1 MKEIVILGG
10 ARTAFGTYGGALR
23 DTSATDLGIVAAKG
37 ALERSKV
44 DPAKID
50 QVIFGNVLQTSGD
63 AVYLARHIG
72 LKSGIPTEAPAL
84 TINRLCGSGLQAILL
99 GAQEIQLG
107 QADFVLAGGTEN
119 MSMAPHMI
127 RGARWGLPLGEQ
139 KLEDYLWVALVDSYN
154 GLGMANTAENLGR
167 KYGITRQ
174 AADEFAYRSHMHAA
188 KARESCRFS
197 EEIVP
202 VEVKTKKGLTVV
214 DKDEHIRPET
224 SLEILGKLIT
234 RFEKD
239 GTVTAGNA
247 SGINDGAAA
256 VIVASAEAAAKAGLT
271 PIARFVSGGVCGVDP
286 DIMGIGPA
294 PSSRQALKRAGLEV
308 KDLDLVEINEAFATQ
323 YLAVEKELGL
333 DRDKTNVNG
342 GAIALGHPLG
352 ASGARL
358 ALTVITELGK
368 RKGRYGL
375 ASLCIGGGQGIAAI
389 FERLS

>member
-1 MKEIVILGG
+1 MNDIVVLGG

-23 DTSATDLGIVAAKG
+23 DVSATDLGIVASKG

-44 DPAKID
+44 SPERID
-50 QVIFGNVLQTSGD
+50 QVIFGNVLQTSAD
-63 AVYLARHIG
+63 AVYFARHIG
-72 LKSGIPTEAPAL
+72 LKSGAPTEAPAL

-99 GAQEIQLG
+99 AAQEIQLG
-107 QADFVLAGGTEN
+107 QAEFVLAGGAEA

-167 KYGITRQ
+167 KYGIGRKE
-174 AADEFAYRSHMHAA
+174 ADEFAYRSHMLAA

-202 VEVKTKKGLTVV
+202 VDVKTKKGITVV
-214 DKDEHIRPET
+214 DKDEHIRPDT
-224 SLEILGKLIT
+224 SLEALGKLVA

-256 VIVASAEAAAKAGLT
+256 VVVASAEAAEKAGLK
-271 PIARFVSGGVCGVDP
+271 PIARIVAGGVCGVDP

-294 PSSRQALKRAGLEV
+294 PSSRQALKRAGLKIE
-308 KDLDLVEINEAFATQ
+308 DMDLVEINEAFATQ
-323 YLAVEKELGL
+323 YLAVEKDLGL

-358 ALTVITELGK
+358 ALTLITELQK
-368 RKGRYGL
+368 RKGKYGL

-389 FERLS
+389 FERV

>member
-1 MKEIVILGG
+1 MGAVCMPLGSHPVKDIVIIDG

-23 DTSATDLGIVAAKG
+23 DTSATDLGIIASKA

-44 DPAKID
+44 DPKQID
-50 QVIFGNVLQTSGD
+50 HVIFGNVLQTSGD

-72 LKSGIPTEAPAL
+72 LRSGVPKEVPAL
-84 TINRLCGSGLQAILL
+84 TVNRLCGSGLQAILL

-107 QADFVLAGGTEN
+107 QAEFVLAGGTEN
-119 MSMAPHMI
+119 MSMAPHQI

-167 KYGITRQ
+167 KYGITRG
-174 AADEFAYRSHMHAA
+174 AADEFAYRSHMLAA

-202 VEVKTKKGLTVV
+202 VTVKTKKGEVTV
-214 DKDEHIRPET
+214 DKDEHIRPDT
-224 SLEILGKLIT
+224 TLDVLNKLVA
-234 RFEKD
+234 RFEKN

-256 VIVASAEAAAKAGLT
+256 VVVSSADAAKKAGLT
-271 PIARFVSGGVCGVDP
+271 PIARIVSGGVCGVDP

-294 PSSRQALKRAGLEV
+294 PSSRQAPQRAGL
-308 KDLDLVEINEAFATQ
+308 KRQGMDLPELTDALATQ
-323 YLAVEKELGL
+323 YRA
-333 DRDKTNVNG
+333 
-342 GAIALGHPLG
+342 
-352 ASGARL
+352 
-358 ALTVITELGK
+358 
-368 RKGRYGL
+368 
-375 ASLCIGGGQGIAAI
+375 
-389 FERLS
+389 

>member
-1 MKEIVILGG
+1 MKDIVIIDG

-23 DTSATDLGIVAAKG
+23 DTSATDLGVIAAKA
-37 ALERSKV
+37 ALEKSKV
-44 DPAKID
+44 DPKQID
-50 QVIFGNVLQTSGD
+50 HVIFGNVLQTSGD

-72 LKSGIPTEAPAL
+72 LKSGVPKEVPAL
-84 TINRLCGSGLQAILL
+84 TVNRLCGSGLQAILL
-99 GAQEIQLG
+99 GAQESQLG
-107 QADFVLAGGTEN
+107 QAEFVRAGGPET
-119 MSMAPHMI
+119 MSMAPHQI

-167 KYGITRQ
+167 KYGITRE
-174 AADEFAYRSHMHAA
+174 AADEFAYRSHMLAA

-202 VEVKTKKGLTVV
+202 VEVKGKKGTTVV
-214 DKDEHIRPET
+214 EKDEHIRADTTRE
-224 SLEILGKLIT
+224 KLAGLAA
-234 RFEKD
+234 RFEKN

-256 VIVASAEAAAKAGLT
+256 IVLAGAGAARKAGLT
-271 PIARFVSGGVCGVDP
+271 PLPRVVSGGGCGVDP
-286 DIMGIGPA
+286 GIMGIGPA
-294 PSSRQALKRAGLEV
+294 PSSRQALSRAGL
-308 KDLDLVEINEAFATQ
+308 DIADMDLVEINEAFATQ
-323 YLAVEKELGL
+323 YLAVEKDLGL

-358 ALTVITELGK
+358 ALTLVRELGK
-368 RKGRYGL
+368 RDKRYGL

-389 FERLS
+389 FERV

>member
-1 MKEIVILGG
+1 MKEIVVLGG

-23 DTSATDLGIVAAKG
+23 DVSATDLGIVAAKG

-44 DPAKID
+44 APDKID

-63 AVYLARHIG
+63 AVYLSRHVG
-72 LKSGIPTEAPAL
+72 LKSGVPMEAPAL

-99 GAQEIQLG
+99 AAQEIQLG
-107 QADFVLAGGTEN
+107 QADFVLAGGTEA

-167 KYGITRQ
+167 KYGISRQ
-174 AADEFAYRSHMHAA
+174 AADEFAYRSHMLAA

-202 VEVKTKKGLTVV
+202 VEVKTKKGVTVV
-214 DKDEHIRPET
+214 DKDEHIRPDT
-224 SLEILGKLIT
+224 SLEILGKLIA

-256 VIVASAEAAAKAGLT
+256 LVIASAEAAKKAGLT
-271 PIARFVSGGVCGVDP
+271 PIARIVSGGVCGVDP

-294 PSSRQALKRAGLEV
+294 PSSRQALKRAGLEI

-323 YLAVEKELGL
+323 YLAVEKDLGL
-333 DRDKTNVNG
+333 DREKTNVNG

-358 ALTVITELGK
+358 ALTLITELGK

-389 FERLS
+389 FERI

>member
-1 MKEIVILGG
+1 MKEIVVLGG

-23 DTSATDLGIVAAKG
+23 DTSATDLGVVAAKG
-37 ALERSKV
+37 ALERSMV
-44 DPAKID
+44 APDQID
-50 QVIFGNVLQTSGD
+50 HVIFGNVLQTSGD
-63 AVYLARHIG
+63 AVYLSRHIG
-72 LKSGIPTEAPAL
+72 LKSGVPLDVPAL

-119 MSMAPHMI
+119 MSLAPHMI
-127 RGARWGLPLGEQ
+127 RGARWGLALGEQ
-139 KLEDYLWVALVDSYN
+139 KLEDYLWVALTDSYN

-167 KYGITRQ
+167 KYGISRA
-174 AADEFAYRSHMHAA
+174 AADEFAYRSHMLAA

-202 VEVKTKKGLTVV
+202 VEVKTKRGVTVV

-224 SLEILGKLIT
+224 SLEILGKLIA

-256 VIVASAEAAAKAGLT
+256 LVIASAEAAKKAGLV
-271 PIARFVSGGVCGVDP
+271 PIARIVSGGVCGVDP

-294 PSSRQALKRAGLEV
+294 PSSRQALKRAGLAI
-308 KDLDLVEINEAFATQ
+308 KDMDLVEINEAFATQ
-323 YLAVEKELGL
+323 YLAVEKDLGL
-333 DRDKTNVNG
+333 DREKTNVNG

-358 ALTVITELGK
+358 ALTLITELGK

-389 FERLS
+389 FERV

>member
-1 MKEIVILGG
+1 MNDIVIIDG

-23 DTSATDLGIVAAKG
+23 DTSATDLGVIAAKA

-44 DPAKID
+44 DPKQID

-63 AVYLARHIG
+63 AVYFARHIG
-72 LKSGIPTEAPAL
+72 LKSGVPTESPAL
-84 TINRLCGSGLQAILL
+84 TINRLCGSGLQAVLL
-99 GAQEIQLG
+99 AAQEIQLG
-107 QADFVLAGGTEN
+107 QAEFVLAGGAEA

-167 KYGITRQ
+167 KYGITRV
-174 AADEFAYRSHMHAA
+174 AADEFAYRSHMLAA

-202 VEVKTKKGLTVV
+202 VTVKTKKGEVTV
-214 DKDEHIRPET
+214 DKDEHIRADT
-224 SLEILGKLIT
+224 SLEALAKLQA
-234 RFEKD
+234 RFEKN
-239 GTVTAGNA
+239 GTVTPGNA

-256 VIVASAEAAAKAGLT
+256 VVVASAEAAKKAGLA
-271 PIARFVSGGVCGVDP
+271 PMARIVSGGVCGVDP

-294 PSSRQALKRAGLEV
+294 PSSRQALERAGLKV
-308 KDLDLVEINEAFATQ
+308 SDTQ
-323 YLAVEKELGL
+323 YLAVEKDLGL
-333 DRDKTNVNG
+333 DREKTNVNG

-358 ALTVITELGK
+358 ALTLMYELRK
-368 RKGRYGL
+368 REKRYGL
-375 ASLCIGGGQGIAAI
+375 ASLCIGGGQGIAAV
-389 FERLS
+389 FERV